1 VNGASQLGVQ
11 PNCYPVQ
18 EPVIVVYT
26 TYIPTVFEIVA
37 FTFDIRNTPVVVPMK
52 AVEKIGNPNK
62 KVDGT
67 ASTWLKFFEGLL
79 LREAKKA
86 LGNANV
92 KISEVKSVFAP
103 LCSTAYVVFR
113 TSETSGV
120 RTMAKPIMVTS
131 SYDQATQYVVSTV
144 VGSVQRR
151 TKAPSYYV
159 SRGLVRFFFTPD
171 QVTSFMYAMLGE

>member
-1 VNGASQLGVQ
+1 MSVLRQFGDQ

-26 TYIPTVFEIVA
+26 TYMPTVFEVVA

-86 LGNANV
+86 LGKVNV
-92 KISEVKSVFAP
+92 KVSEVESVFGS
-103 LCSTAYVVFR
+103 LCNMAYVVFR
-113 TSETSGV
+113 TVGTPGV
-120 RTMAKPIMVTS
+120 RVTAQPIMVTS
-131 SYDQATQYVVSTV
+131 SYDVATQYVVQSV
-144 VGSVQRR
+144 VGSVVRR
-151 TKAPSYYV
+151 TKSSSYHV
-159 SRGLVRFFFTPD
+159 THGIVRFFFTPD
-171 QVTSFMYAMLGE
+171 QVTSYMYAMLGE